1 MKALKACVA
10 VLAVGT
16 LLVGCSADWEEEVR
30 FKVTRITP
38 ETEVTPNRTL
48 PPRAVLELDQDDPG
62 GIVTIKTVSAE
73 LDQFPDGIKAGDVVI
88 CKVRQVEDNNLDG
101 LAPETEVG
109 PCRSA

>member
-16 LLVGCSADWEEEVR
+16 LLVGCSADWEEDVR
-30 FKVTRITP
+30 FKVIRITP

-48 PPRAVLELDQDDPG
+48 PARAVLELDQEDPG
-62 GIVTIKTVSAE
+62 GIVSVKEAGAE
-73 LDQFPDGIKAGDVVI
+73 LDRFPAGVKVGDAVI
-88 CKVRQVEDNNLDG
+88 CKVRQVEKNNLDG

-109 PCRSA
+109 PCRMA